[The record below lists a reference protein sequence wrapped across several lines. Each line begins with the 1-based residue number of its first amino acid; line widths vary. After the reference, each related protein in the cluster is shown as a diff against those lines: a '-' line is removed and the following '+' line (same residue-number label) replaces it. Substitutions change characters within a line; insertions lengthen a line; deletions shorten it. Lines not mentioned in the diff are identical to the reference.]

1 MLFSELKCKDVVN
14 LKDCR
19 KIGKICDLEFDVCS
33 GKICCVYITAKNR
46 WCNIFSAEDKIE
58 VEIVPKRKS
67 QKEEAFATFDGR
79 GYEEVQPGD
88 RIRIG
93 RSPKATRLV
102 KIYQTSFYEVLRSKM
117 GDANQ

>member
-46 WCNIFSAEDKIE
+46 WCNIFSAEDKIC
-58 VEIVPKRKS
+58 VPYKDIRQIGPDLIIVDICS
-67 QKEEAFATFDGR
+67 VSA
-79 GYEEVQPGD
+79 
-88 RIRIG
+88 
-93 RSPKATRLV
+93 
-102 KIYQTSFYEVLRSKM
+102 
-117 GDANQ
+117 